1 MRLAIILGSALLLL
15 AAPRAAS
22 AQVYCASRPTNS
34 SGYASYVPTGYSS
47 YSGFASFPGGM
58 ASGALPSGYSTNP
71 YVGCAPTTATTSAN
85 PIDQSG
91 GGSSPP
97 SYSAVIASNV
107 YNPYSGWGIPNAA
120 SYPFA
125 SYGANTTPGSANTPG
140 NPTTSTNFAAF
151 PGMAP
156 SGSLTVA
163 PANTPRTS
171 SPSNTTVS
179 QSTAAA
185 APFSAPAAPTATMA
199 SYGGYTP
206 PAGSSIANNGATY
219 YNAAGVSI
227 YYGGA
232 DPSGNAPA
240 PGAVS
245 ALGAS
250 TYGTAAA
257 VAPGAYGTGPT
268 AAAGVDYGGASQYT
282 YGNGASFPVPDA
294 GAGAAPAYGC
304 DASC

>member
-1 MRLAIILGSALLLL
+1 
-15 AAPRAAS
+15 
-22 AQVYCASRPTNS
+22 
-34 SGYASYVPTGYSS
+34 
-47 YSGFASFPGGM
+47 
-58 ASGALPSGYSTNP
+58 
-71 YVGCAPTTATTSAN
+71 
-85 PIDQSG
+85 
-91 GGSSPP
+91 
-97 SYSAVIASNV
+97 
-107 YNPYSGWGIPNAA
+107 
-120 SYPFA
+120 
-125 SYGANTTPGSANTPG
+125 
-140 NPTTSTNFAAF
+140 
-151 PGMAP
+151 
-156 SGSLTVA
+156 
-163 PANTPRTS
+163 
-171 SPSNTTVS
+171 
-179 QSTAAA
+179 
-185 APFSAPAAPTATMA
+185 MA

-240 PGAVS
+240 PGAGS